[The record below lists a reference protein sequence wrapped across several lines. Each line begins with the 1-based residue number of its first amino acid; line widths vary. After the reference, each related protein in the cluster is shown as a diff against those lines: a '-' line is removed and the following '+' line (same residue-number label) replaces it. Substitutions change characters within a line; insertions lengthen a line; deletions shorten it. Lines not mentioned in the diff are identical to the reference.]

1 MQDPLQHAREFA
13 TEWRAAK
20 GLDAQG
26 GVVIVLDGYFVGWL
40 VELPPAAEWAPGCLA
55 VTEASQVYLVR
66 PAGFR
71 GEVEWLDL
79 GTPEPSSES
88 SAEGSPKG
96 PLPS

>member
-1 MQDPLQHAREFA
+1 MQDALQHAREFA
-13 TEWRAAK
+13 NRWREAK
-20 GLDAQG
+20 GDDASG

-40 VELPPAAEWAPGCLA
+40 AELPPAEEWAPGCIA
-55 VTEASQVYLVR
+55 VTETSQVHLAR

-88 SAEGSPKG
+88 STQESPEG

>member
-1 MQDPLQHAREFA
+1 MQDALQHARAFA

-20 GLDAQG
+20 GINAQG

-40 VELPPAAEWAPGCLA
+40 ADLPQAAEWAPGCLA
-55 VTEASQVYLVR
+55 VTETSQVYLVR

-88 SAEGSPKG
+88 SVEESPEGL
-96 PLPS
+96 LPS